1 MRRLACLVCL
11 LPCIAA
17 FHGIAQAQEA
27 VDALTQG
34 QPKDVVAL
42 IARIVDCN
50 HWSGEEGYD
59 ADRRKEIR
67 AALRDLKCERLARDE
82 AAMRKRHPNE
92 RNVLKALDKA
102 KDTVQ

>member
-17 FHGIAQAQEA
+17 FHSVAQAQEA

-34 QPKDVVAL
+34 QPKDVAAL

-50 HWSGEEGYD
+50 HWSSEEGYD

-82 AAMRKRHPNE
+82 ATVRKRHSHDRKVRE
-92 RNVLKALDKA
+92 ALDKA